1 MSAGGTKR
9 PRASL
14 VESILRAATLTS
26 SRRSISLM
34 VADKKRGA
42 SSGEG
47 AAMGQSDALQRAA
60 ERLDMAVEELEAFL
74 RQAFAETEDGVSL
87 ANLREK
93 VRFLTEERDR
103 LIKELDAEKARAHR
117 LAAANDEVSGR
128 LGAVMVT
135 LKDLMPANPR

>member
-1 MSAGGTKR
+1 
-9 PRASL
+9 
-14 VESILRAATLTS
+14 
-26 SRRSISLM
+26 
-34 VADKKRGA
+34 
-42 SSGEG
+42 
-47 AAMGQSDALQRAA
+47 MGQSDALQRAA

-103 LIKELDAEKARAHR
+103 LLEELDSEKARARR

-128 LGAVMVT
+128 LSAVMVT